1 MQIAQQYIGRL
12 ETAKFRHPPPVFEN
26 VRIFKLQHVKPP
38 LDDAPGWQ
46 CSVYY
51 YWYEYLRRHTGY
63 HETCKKDGNG
73 SYAEQFAVFGD
84 VHELS
89 FADWWGQH
97 FMLFAE
103 PEPAFL
109 VHKRQLEKGESVQR
123 SNFIEY
129 VQIDLRYSE
138 TDIVRRVRDLVR
150 VSKSRTGYRYEK
162 HLERTGGDVELA
174 RQFKKRRRV
183 ISHAQYKVTSRPS
196 LPALHQHLAVWD
208 AKQDYPNADDAEL
221 FDTSSVTAQ
230 LPYSEAE
237 IASLKA
243 EGLKVADLEKA
254 NRRSKRLAVQRHLR
268 IAQQYIDNVVWGEF
282 PKRDKR

>member
-1 MQIAQQYIGRL
+1 MKISEQYITRL

-26 VRIFKLQHVKPP
+26 VRPAQVQAVKPP

-51 YWYEYLRRHTGY
+51 FWYEYLRRHAGY
-63 HETCKKDGNG
+63 QATCVASGAGD
-73 SYAEQFAVFGD
+73 YAEQFAVFGD

-97 FMLFAE
+97 FALFAE

-174 RQFKKRRRV
+174 REFKKRRRV

-196 LPALHQHLAVWD
+196 LPALHQHLCVWD

-221 FDTSSVTAQ
+221 YDIASVTAQ

-254 NRRSKRLAVQRHLR
+254 NRRVKSLAVQRHLR
-268 IAQQYIDNVVWGEF
+268 IASQYIDNVVNGEF
-282 PKRDKR
+282 PKRSTR